1 LSRTECAHEPLV
13 VEAVLSGRW
22 PDRCSDDLIAHA
34 RGCEVCRE
42 VSQLALLIH
51 DDHERSRYEVH
62 VPAAGQI
69 WWRSAI
75 RARLESTQTA
85 MRPMTWMH
93 AVTAA
98 VTIGMVLAA
107 LTAAWPL
114 LMPLGERVWDVAVGY
129 FPNADVATALASG
142 LRQMAMVGLI
152 AVAVLVAA
160 PLAVYFVL
168 SDD

>member
-1 LSRTECAHEPLV
+1 MSRTECAHETLV

-22 PDRCSDDLIAHA
+22 PDRCDDDLVSHA

-42 VSQLALLIH
+42 VAALSLLLH

-62 VPAAGQI
+62 VPVAGQV
-69 WWRSAI
+69 WWRAAI
-75 RARLESTQTA
+75 RARLESTHTA

-98 VTIGMVLAA
+98 ITVGLLLAA

-114 LMPLGERVWDVAVGY
+114 LSPLADRALGMAMAFIPNTEVA
-129 FPNADVATALASG
+129 AALASG
-142 LRQMAMVGLI
+142 LRQMAIVGLI
-152 AVAVLVAA
+152 VVAILVAA
-160 PLAVYFVL
+160 PLAVYYVL
-168 SDD
+168 SGD